1 MASDCFISMDQVPGE
16 ANDKGFPG
24 AIEVSGW
31 NWGLSAP
38 RDLSTAARKGVADI
52 RHFTF
57 NHAVDTASAG
67 LMSRCATGVPI
78 PKATL
83 TQRRA
88 GGQASQRFIEIKFTQ
103 VHIVEVSLATSGG
116 NDIPQEEVS
125 FSFESVSFDYTPQ
138 SSAGADKSG
147 RHNFSW
153 VAGTTK

>member
-1 MASDCFISMDQVPGE
+1 MASDCFISLDQVPGE
-16 ANDKGFPG
+16 AHDKEYAG
-24 AIEVSGW
+24 AIEVTGW
-31 NWGLSAP
+31 NWGVSWHG
-38 RDLSTAARKGVADI
+38 DLSTATRKGVADV

-57 NHAVDTASAG
+57 HHSVDSASAG
-67 LMSRCATGVPI
+67 LLSRCATGVPI

-88 GGQASQRFIEIKFTQ
+88 GGPAAQRFIEIKFTQ
-103 VHIVEVSLATSGG
+103 VRIVDVSVAMAGV
-116 NDIPQEEVS
+116 NAIPQEQVS

-153 VAGTTK
+153 NAGTKQ